1 MGDRL
6 RPLWDFDDL
15 DASERRFRAQLEEE
29 TTDAGRAEVMTQLAR
44 VEGLRGRYG
53 QCDVLLDEAEGLGGA
68 DARVLLE
75 RGRRARSSKLPGA
88 GLAQFE
94 QAFELAQASGE
105 DVLAVDAAHMI
116 AIVSD
121 MEAWTARGVEIAASS
136 DDPGVRYWL
145 GPLYNNVGWS
155 RLEAGDAAGALAAF
169 ERALA
174 SRERDDPRPY
184 PREIARYA
192 VGKALRGSAR
202 AMCRV
207 GGRGRRRRRL
217 LPRGARGGLR
227 RARSPRRLP
236 RTGTPR
242 TRAHDRGRRSR
253 ARRAPPAPRARLTH
267 ARAPAGNPASD
278 NSGRRFSDER
288 RRPRVFLRQRT
299 TSVGDLSR
307 NRVVTPLAV
316 DLVTGRRVPPV
327 EEACADSV
335 ERVRRSAG
343 RGRVMLVD
351 GVLPTR

>member
-192 VGKALRGSAR
+192 VGKALRALGR
-202 AMCRV
+202 ADEGAAAHEQCV
-207 GGRGRRRRRL
+207 AWAAEAGVEDGYFHEELAEDYAALGRH
-217 LPRGARGGLR
+217 A
-227 RARSPRRLP
+227 
-236 RTGTPR
+236 
-242 TRAHDRGRRSR
+242 DSR
-253 ARRAPPAPRARLTH
+253 EQARRALELATEDDDPARVARLQIL
-267 ARAPAGNPASD
+267 AGTA
-278 NSGRRFSDER
+278 
-288 RRPRVFLRQRT
+288 T
-299 TSVGDLSR
+299 T
-307 NRVVTPLAV
+307 TA
-316 DLVTGRRVPPV
+316 T
-327 EEACADSV
+327 
-335 ERVRRSAG
+335 
-343 RGRVMLVD
+343 
-351 GVLPTR
+351 